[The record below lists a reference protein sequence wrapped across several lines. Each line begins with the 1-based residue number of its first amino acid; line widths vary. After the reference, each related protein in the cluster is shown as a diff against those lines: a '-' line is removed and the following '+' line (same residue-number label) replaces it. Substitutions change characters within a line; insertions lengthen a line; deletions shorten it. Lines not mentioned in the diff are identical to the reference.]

1 MTPRDPHITPTDFL
15 TAGVILAGQT
25 SEDVGTLAAI
35 ATDDITL
42 ATLAAN
48 AHQVARYLLALAAEI
63 VAGTYDPTEE
73 KMVPDWDYWHT
84 TGLADDF
91 LAVADAHGVTL
102 D

>member
-1 MTPRDPHITPTDFL
+1 MTPSDFL

-42 ATLAAN
+42 ASLAAN
-48 AHQVARYLLALAAEI
+48 AHDVARYLLALAAEI
-63 VAGTYDPTEE
+63 VAGTYDPTE

-84 TGLADDF
+84 NGLTDDF
-91 LAVADAHGVTL
+91 LAVAAAHGVTL